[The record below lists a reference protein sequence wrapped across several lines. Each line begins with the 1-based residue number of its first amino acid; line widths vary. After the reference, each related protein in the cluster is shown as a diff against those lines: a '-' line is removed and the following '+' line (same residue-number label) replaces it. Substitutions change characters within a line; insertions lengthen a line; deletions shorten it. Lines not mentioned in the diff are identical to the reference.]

1 MSLTSPLK
9 TAASTP
15 RFDAIDTLRGVAMLW
30 MTVFH
35 FCFDLNNFGHIKQ
48 DFYNNPVWSW
58 QRGVILS
65 LFLFTAGFSQAVAV
79 SQGQSWP
86 RFWRRWAQIAVCA
99 ALVTAGSY
107 LMFPKTFIYF
117 GVLHGML
124 VMLIVVRLTA
134 GLAGRWPAAL
144 WLLGGATLALGWLA
158 GSVPLPGPTAELLN
172 SKALNWI
179 GWVTHKPYTE
189 DYVPL
194 IPWLGVMWLGAAAG
208 AWALAGERRAGGAG
222 RPNSNSNSHS
232 NSKPD
237 LTSPSAPQPR
247 LKALLLTPSN
257 PATPWPVQMTTR
269 LGRWSLPYYMVHQ
282 PVLIGGL
289 SAWGWLISR

>member
-1 MSLTSPLK
+1 MSLASPLK

-30 MTVFH
+30 MTAFH

-48 DFYNNPVWSW
+48 DFYNNPIWTW
-58 QRGVILS
+58 QRSVILS
-65 LFLFTAGFSQAVAV
+65 LFLFTAGFSQAIAL
-79 SQGQSWP
+79 SQGQSWA
-86 RFWRRWAQIAVCA
+86 RFWRRWVQIAVCA

-107 LMFPKTFIYF
+107 FMFPKTFIYF

-134 GLAGRWPAAL
+134 SWAVRWPAAL
-144 WLLGGATLALGWLA
+144 WLLGGLALALGGLVGWVA
-158 GSVPLPGPTAELLN
+158 GHAPLPLGLSELLN

-194 IPWLGVMWLGAAAG
+194 IPWLGVMWWGAAAG
-208 AWALAGERRAGGAG
+208 AWALASKSPLQSVLLAR
-222 RPNSNSNSHS
+222 
-232 NSKPD
+232 SKPAAVWP
-237 LTSPSAPQPR
+237 LR
-247 LKALLLTPSN
+247 L
-257 PATPWPVQMTTR
+257 TTR
-269 LGRWSLPYYMVHQ
+269 LGRWSLTYYMLHQ
-282 PVLIGGL
+282 PVLIGAL
-289 SAWGWLISR
+289 TAWGWLFSR